1 MVRVTIVGGAGRV
14 GRAIV
19 EELGAQGK
27 HEVILWTRRDP
38 SELQIKGVKVIQVT
52 DYSHETLVKHLQ
64 GTHTVLAF
72 FNPMS
77 DPGSRNQIALIDA
90 AVAANVIRIAPS
102 EWAGKVRS
110 GIKMYDMK
118 EPVLDYLEALNKE
131 NKVIEWGLFQP
142 GLLMDY
148 LAHPCAPLKHFDT
161 FPLLFD
167 LENAR
172 AVVVED
178 GKAPVVFTASADV
191 AKVVARAIDY
201 PEPWTFD
208 GGIVGERTSYAEV
221 IQKAEKITGR
231 KFTVYSLK
239 PEDLEKGEFKSPWIP
254 SYAPNLPEETMKN
267 VVVPFI
273 SGWALGVYKG
283 VGDVNP
289 IWNERLPDIHYESVE
304 EMLRGAWARLQARN
318 EAKHEA

>member
-38 SELQIKGVKVIQVT
+38 SQYQIPGVKTIQVT
-52 DYSHETLVKHLQ
+52 DYSHENLVDLLE

-90 AVAANVIRIAPS
+90 SVAAGVTRFAPS
-102 EWAGKVRS
+102 EWAGNVRS
-110 GIKMYDMK
+110 GIKMYAMK
-118 EPVLDYLEALNKE
+118 EPVLDHLENLNREK
-131 NKVIEWGLFQP
+131 KVIEWGLFQP

-148 LAHPCAPLKHFDT
+148 LAHPCPPSKHFDT

-178 GKAPVVFTASADV
+178 GSRPVVFTASEDV

-201 PEPWTFD
+201 PEPWTIE
-208 GGIVGERTSYAEV
+208 GGIVGHRTSYKEI
-221 IQKAEKITGR
+221 IQTAEKITGR
-231 KFTVYSLK
+231 TFTIYSLK
-239 PEDLEKGEFKSPWIP
+239 PEDLENGEFKSPWIP
-254 SYAPNLPEETMKN
+254 SYAPNLPPETIRDS
-267 VVVPFI
+267 VIPFI
-273 SGWALGVYKG
+273 SGWALGIYKG
-283 VGDVNP
+283 VADVRP
-289 IWNERLPDIHYESVE
+289 VWNERFLDIQYQTVE
-304 EMLRGAWARLQARN
+304 HMLRGAWERLQNR
-318 EAKHEA
+318 K

>member
-19 EELGAQGK
+19 EELGRQGK

-38 SELQIKGVKVIQVT
+38 CKHQIPGVKTIQVT
-52 DYSHETLVKHLQ
+52 DYRHENLVSLLN

-90 AVAANVIRIAPS
+90 SVAAGVKRLAPS

-118 EPVLDYLEALNKE
+118 EPVLDHLENLNKDK
-131 NKVIEWGLFQP
+131 KVIEWGLFQP

-148 LAHPCAPLKHFDT
+148 LAHPCPPSKHFDT
-161 FPLLFD
+161 FPLFFD

-172 AVVVED
+172 AIFVED
-178 GKAPVVFTASADV
+178 GLRPVVFTASEDV
-191 AKVVARAIDY
+191 AKVVARAIDS
-201 PEPWTFD
+201 PEPWTTD
-208 GGIVGERTSYAEV
+208 GGIVGHRTTFKEIV
-221 IQKAEKITGR
+221 QIAEKITGQT
-231 KFTVYSLK
+231 FTIYNLK
-239 PEDLEKGEFKSPWIP
+239 SEDLEKGEFRSPWIP
-254 SYAPNLPEETMKN
+254 SYAPNLPEETIKN

-273 SGWALGVYKG
+273 SGWALGCYNG
-283 VGDVNP
+283 VADVSP
-289 IWNERLPDIHYESVE
+289 AWNERFPDIQYQTVAD
-304 EMLRGAWARLQARN
+304 MLRAAWGRLQAQR
-318 EAKHEA
+318 ASQA

>member
-27 HEVILWTRRDP
+27 HEIHLWTRRDP
-38 SELQIKGVKVIQVT
+38 SEHQIPGVKTLQVT
-52 DYSHETLVKHLQ
+52 DYSHENLVNMLR

-77 DPGSRNQIALIDA
+77 DPGSNNQIALIDA
-90 AVAANVIRIAPS
+90 AVAAGVTRLAPS

-110 GIKMYDMK
+110 GIQMYDMK
-118 EPVLDYLEALNKE
+118 EPVLDHLENLNKDK
-131 NKVIEWGLFQP
+131 KVIEWGLFQP

-148 LAHPCAPLKHFDT
+148 LAHPCPPSKNFDT

-172 AVVVED
+172 AVFVED
-178 GKAPVVFTASADV
+178 GTSPVVFTSSADV

-201 PEPWTFD
+201 PDAWTFD
-208 GGIVGERTSYAEV
+208 GGIVGQRTSYKEIVETAER
-221 IQKAEKITGR
+221 ITGQ
-231 KFTVYSLK
+231 KFTIYSLR

-254 SYAPNLPEETMKN
+254 AYAPDLSAEIMRD

-273 SGWALGVYKG
+273 SGWALGISKG
-283 VGDVNP
+283 VGDVKP
-289 IWNERLPDIHYESVE
+289 VWNERFPDIDYETVE
-304 EMLRGAWARLQARN
+304 DMLRGAWGRIQAQR
-318 EAKHEA
+318 KSG

>member
-38 SELQIKGVKVIQVT
+38 SDHQIPGVKTIQVS
-52 DYSHETLVKHLQ
+52 DYSHENLVKLLE

-77 DPGSRNQIALIDA
+77 DPGSSNQLALIDA
-90 AVAANVIRIAPS
+90 AVAAGVKRIAPS
-102 EWAGKVRS
+102 EWAGNVRS
-110 GIKMYDMK
+110 GIKMYAMK
-118 EPVLDYLEALNKE
+118 EPVLDHLEELNKDK
-131 NKVIEWGLFQP
+131 KVIEWGLFQP

-148 LAHPCAPLKHFDT
+148 LAHPCPPSKHFDT

-178 GKAPVVFTASADV
+178 GSSPVVFTASEDV

-201 PEPWTFD
+201 PEPWTIE
-208 GGIVGERTSYAEV
+208 GGIVGHRTSYKEIV
-221 IQKAEKITGR
+221 EIAEKVTGR
-231 KFTVYSLK
+231 RFTVYSLK
-239 PEDLEKGEFKSPWIP
+239 PEDLEKGEFKSPWVP
-254 SYAPNLPEETMKN
+254 AYAPNLSEETMRD

-273 SGWALGVYKG
+273 SGWAMGIHKG
-283 VGDVNP
+283 VADVRP
-289 IWNERLPDIHYESVE
+289 VWNERFPDIQYQKVE
-304 EMLRGAWARLQARN
+304 EMLRGAWERIQAR
-318 EAKHEA
+318 